1 MDEVVKVF
9 KKHTEPSVLHTAA
22 VTIRAFQGYEV
33 LKTSHEA
40 KIEALGASLLE
51 SFLNLVTTVSHE
63 IVVEHSFRNFW
74 LHRDGH

>member
-1 MDEVVKVF
+1 MVKVF

-51 SFLNLVTTVSHE
+51 SFLNLVTTVSYAL
-63 IVVEHSFRNFW
+63 IVLNNFANFFAIW
-74 LHRDGH
+74 K